1 MRPGY
6 PPGLDPNPTGSK
18 EHWIPTVQA
27 PGVVMV
33 GLSGHRGVGKST
45 LARGLATEL
54 DAVTCPIQ
62 VKWFRKKPDQMTGK
76 QAGCVNPE
84 MPESIDFDE
93 LCDYLD
99 RIKEAL
105 LIRQKNA
112 ALEKP
117 SQRRPAPI
125 IVVVEGFL
133 LFYDKK
139 VCERLHVHLWVNGDR
154 KTCLERQ
161 VVKNI
166 LAGAET
172 GLDVASIENVFSEM
186 TMLLAMAQQC
196 YLALSW
202 KRHPSSSARC
212 WLKLFGRRQCYL
224 ARREPLC
231 RRDGATSPVVCL
243 ADVHVYACAAGLT
256 TVN

>member
-105 LIRQKNA
+105 LIRQKNT

-172 GLDVASIENVFSEM
+172 GLDVASIENVFSEKAWQEYSLHRNPQR
-186 TMLLAMAQQC
+186 TNVPAALVFDCSALTETELLDVALKRTSQKILEIWLNSVPAVRRH
-196 YLALSW
+196 LA
-202 KRHPSSSARC
+202 SAIA
-212 WLKLFGRRQCYL
+212 FQ
-224 ARREPLC
+224 
-231 RRDGATSPVVCL
+231 
-243 ADVHVYACAAGLT
+243 
-256 TVN
+256 

>member
-105 LIRQKNA
+105 LIRQKNT

-172 GLDVASIENVFSEM
+172 GLDVASIENVFSEKAWKQYPLHRIPQR
-186 TMLLAMAQQC
+186 TDVPAALVFDCSALTETELLDV
-196 YLALSW
+196 AL
-202 KRHPSSSARC
+202 KRTSQKILETKGAAIPTSAIA
-212 WLKLFGRRQCYL
+212 FQ
-224 ARREPLC
+224 
-231 RRDGATSPVVCL
+231 
-243 ADVHVYACAAGLT
+243 
-256 TVN
+256 